1 MSKKTFVLVSTLVTV
16 GCTATSALIDY
27 FVPSAS
33 ELAKSIINV
42 VEGATI
48 TILGLL
54 TKKEEAAK
62 SIPAA

>member
-16 GCTATSALIDY
+16 GCTAAVALIDY

>member
-16 GCTATSALIDY
+16 GCTATCALIDY

>member
-16 GCTATSALIDY
+16 GCTAVGALIDY

>member
-16 GCTATSALIDY
+16 GCTAVGALIDY
-27 FVPSAS
+27 FVPSSS